1 MTGIIKTVRMA
12 AEACAAMDRPAHPRL
27 LGAPLTDGF
36 LAASRL
42 AAAAA
47 LAATALAAGLTYAA

>member
-36 LAASRL
+36 LAACRL

-47 LAATALAAGLTYAA
+47 LAAGLTYAA